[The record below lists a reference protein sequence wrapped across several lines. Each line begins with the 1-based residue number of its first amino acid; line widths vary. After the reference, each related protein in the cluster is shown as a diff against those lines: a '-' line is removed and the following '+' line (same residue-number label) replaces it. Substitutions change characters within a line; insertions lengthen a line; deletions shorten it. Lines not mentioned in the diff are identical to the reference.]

1 MHWYI
6 IQWFPS
12 IIIVIFKIFLS
23 NVDGE
28 SCIPLNTWPIV
39 SANWSNCSVFSDG
52 TITVNNVYAQCMYLN
67 VPINWNRTNLTTC
80 TKTIEIFVKR
90 YFLHGYENISHH
102 LWRIP
107 GGGGIPVS
115 TLEFEAV
122 SVVSALNGSIS
133 IYVTDK
139 RGVGKS
145 SLLECSTS
153 IIKNFTACL
162 SYIREN
168 EYRLKQ
174 NTFTNTAFD
183 LEYILK
189 IIIGNNRQYLNTNQ
203 RVILM
208 GSSQGTY
215 LLQRYLHV
223 TEDNEQV
230 DGVILDSVLPID
242 ITRLIHGDKYLNY
255 IFLDLFTRCSQDE
268 QGCAKYF
275 EDKNPIRALY
285 TYKMN
290 EDFQINSSCLYLL
303 NTTTEDLAKKM
314 SYVFYPNMMQL
325 FPALIYRINR
335 CNFDDQNVL
344 KHFINVTQPPAEDGA
359 PGYALIVE
367 FNNNLAEL
375 WSPLNSQEKNPT
387 CDYLKGSSMNTF
399 TSTHVM
405 PDIYCPIQLTQI
417 LGYPTDQYYRKY
429 PTKKTKLPVLL
440 LHGDMDSALPIP
452 IARHFVKQY
461 SLINSNL
468 TYIEMPRTGHTATN
482 AAPMTDEEGNCGWNL
497 AITYMLSPTFEP
509 DRSCLNKISQIDFS
523 GTTTKSKQV
532 AIQYFGTDD
541 VWGINTSHVITT
553 NKPNETISNIAIS
566 IKYTLSIF
574 ISILIIYLT
583 SF

>member
-1 MHWYI
+1 
-6 IQWFPS
+6 
-12 IIIVIFKIFLS
+12 
-23 NVDGE
+23 NVDGQ

-80 TKTIEIFVKR
+80 TQTIEIFVKR
-90 YFLHGYENISHH
+90 YFLLGYENISHH

-532 AIQYFGTDD
+532 AVQYFGTDD